1 MCFRLQAPASLQK
14 YLERMYHCILYQVI
28 VHSIP
33 RVPTEHLKL
42 RKAISDNLKNLPKQV
57 FQLFAIAIFIL
68 PPLNHTK
75 IRHGF
80 NLKCFCPLP
89 TVHPNRYHVHM
100 SPNRTQGFLKL
111 SLSIVPCYSPGE
123 GGHDQHSLCRQ
134 TSRFERSCSSTEET
148 GPVGE
153 PTISIQVEN
162 MQKAISLSFGTIH
175 QP

>member
-1 MCFRLQAPASLQK
+1 MYLVSGDCPLHPSSANGAP
-14 YLERMYHCILYQVI
+14 E
-28 VHSIP
+28 
-33 RVPTEHLKL
+33 TEEGNKRQPEKPSKTGLSALRNRNFHL
-42 RKAISDNLKNLPKQV
+42 A
-57 FQLFAIAIFIL
+57 
-68 PPLNHTK
+68 PLNHTK
-75 IRHGF
+75 IRHRF

-100 SPNRTQGFLKL
+100 SPNRTQDFLKL
-111 SLSIVPCYSPGE
+111 TLSIVPCYSPGE